1 MFETKGK
8 MTKILETDDRII
20 WRLVEKV
27 VNTVNNFDKK
37 VRKTPNDIKNKMYK
51 KVEIR
56 TFMMKYLTY
65 NILRERN
72 VA

>member
-37 VRKTPNDIKNKMYK
+37 VRKTPNDIKIKMYK

-65 NILRERN
+65 NILREIN